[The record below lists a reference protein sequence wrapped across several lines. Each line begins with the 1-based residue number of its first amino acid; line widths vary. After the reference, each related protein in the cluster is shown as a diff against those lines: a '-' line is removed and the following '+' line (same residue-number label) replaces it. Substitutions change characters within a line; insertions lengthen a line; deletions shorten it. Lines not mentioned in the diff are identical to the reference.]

1 MPDLNLFYRTGLA
14 VLRLIR
20 SQLHILSN
28 MNCLNIWKYSIKNV
42 IVTAGATDAIYRIAD
57 CFHGCRSFIESR
69 PTFSEYSDSCRRSCH
84 KIVENIF
91 DCDII
96 WLCNPNNPT
105 GDVISKELLASR
117 FKNNPEKIFI
127 VDQSY
132 SSYTD
137 KPTFKASEI
146 IKFDNLLVIDSFTK
160 RFGVPGLRVGY
171 VIGCD
176 KLIGLLRRNAMP
188 WNVSQLGIE
197 AGKYLLA
204 NVSSYNLPLSDLL
217 NEANRVRQALNECG
231 ITAYDS
237 STPFFVCE
245 LPSRSSAQLKE
256 FLIERFGI
264 LIRDA
269 STFDGLTERHFRIS
283 VQSMEENNLLINAIA
298 AMEYVIVL
306 VPLLGGWVLD
316 LIFGD
321 PSGLPHPIV
330 GFGNVISFFEHRL
343 NRGSYRAIKGG

>member
-1 MPDLNLFYRTGLA
+1 MINGHGDDAYLYGDKIKYNFSSNIYGMFNHAGLKSF
-14 VLRLIR
+14 LSDRLGCIASYPEPAPYSLEHEL
-20 SQLHILSN
+20 SQYLEIFD
-28 MNCLNIWKYSIKNV
+28 KNV

-57 CFHGCRSFIESR
+57 CFHGCRSFIECR
-69 PTFSEYSDSCRRSCH
+69 PTFSEYRDSCRRSCH

-146 IKFDNLLVIDSFTK
+146 IRFDNLLVIDSFTK

-197 AGKYLLA
+197 AGKYLLT

-245 LPSRSSAQLKE
+245 LPLRSSVQLKE

-283 VQSMEENNLLINAIA
+283 VQSMEENNLLINAIVQWN
-298 AMEYVIVL
+298 ML
-306 VPLLGGWVLD
+306 
-316 LIFGD
+316 
-321 PSGLPHPIV
+321 
-330 GFGNVISFFEHRL
+330 
-343 NRGSYRAIKGG
+343 

>member
-1 MPDLNLFYRTGLA
+1 MINGHGDDAYLYGDKIKYNFSSNIYGMFNHAGLKSF
-14 VLRLIR
+14 LSDRLGCIASYPEPAPYSLEHEL
-20 SQLHILSN
+20 SQYLEIFD
-28 MNCLNIWKYSIKNV
+28 KNV

-69 PTFSEYSDSCRRSCH
+69 PTFSEYRDSCRRSCH

-204 NVSSYNLPLSDLL
+204 NVSSYNLPLFDLL

-298 AMEYVIVL
+298 QWNML
-306 VPLLGGWVLD
+306 
-316 LIFGD
+316 
-321 PSGLPHPIV
+321 
-330 GFGNVISFFEHRL
+330 
-343 NRGSYRAIKGG
+343 

>member
-1 MPDLNLFYRTGLA
+1 MINGHGDDAYLYGDKIKYNFSSNIYGMFNHAGLKSF
-14 VLRLIR
+14 LSDRLGCIASYPEPAPYSLEHEL
-20 SQLHILSN
+20 SQYLEIFD
-28 MNCLNIWKYSIKNV
+28 KNV

-298 AMEYVIVL
+298 QWNML
-306 VPLLGGWVLD
+306 
-316 LIFGD
+316 
-321 PSGLPHPIV
+321 
-330 GFGNVISFFEHRL
+330 
-343 NRGSYRAIKGG
+343 